1 VSGGV
6 VMAENRMLQQMGEI
20 GLRYL
25 KRTLVEIATLRGL
38 LDKLRAGETS
48 RRKEIEQLSHKI
60 HGSGAMFGFD
70 NLSHDA
76 HQVELLAAG
85 DEADSVELYAKLERL
100 IGALEDA
107 AAVSARERG
116 IQ

>member
-1 VSGGV
+1 
-6 VMAENRMLQQMGEI
+6 MLQQMGEI

-38 LDKLRAGETS
+38 LAGLRAGEVG

-70 NLSHDA
+70 SLSHEA
-76 HQVELLAAG
+76 HQVELVAAG
-85 DEADSVELYAKLERL
+85 DEADSSELHAKLERL
-100 IGALEDA
+100 IGTLEEA

-116 IQ
+116 IK